1 MIVLWLKIYKYLSIQ
16 KTIKCNYDNL
26 VYYLGKYF
34 KFHTLSKY
42 LLRFRE
48 SIPLPFSNTA
58 TCLATF
64 FRSNSTQ
71 PSVKCLAGLFFRLAK
86 RKKRN

>member
-1 MIVLWLKIYKYLSIQ
+1 M
-16 KTIKCNYDNL
+16 NY
-26 VYYLGKYF
+26 YAHYLGKYF

-42 LLRFRE
+42 LLRFLE
-48 SIPLPFSNTA
+48 SIRLPLSNSA

-71 PSVKCLAGLFFRLAK
+71 PSVKCLAGLFFKLAE
-86 RKKRN
+86 NGTNNDEN